1 MKSERVFPSTPTA
14 RSMRERCSGRAR
26 RLIAASACRKYHNW
40 HYFTIPTAHSYKTI
54 QSAPA
59 PMRRHTPK
67 PPRPRRFAN
76 APQTNAKQPPDTH
89 PHLNAPQQTARA
101 ERLCATKPLSG
112 KRYPAHNRF
121 RHPSPP
127 VFRSLHNANYENLP
141 AGKGGW
147 GRSVPHGAVSV
158 DDMLHALVEW
168 CKCWVALRRLHPDAK
183 RDTVRA

>member
-76 APQTNAKQPPDTH
+76 APQTNT
-89 PHLNAPQQTARA
+89 QTAARHAPAPKRTTTNGKGRA
-101 ERLCATKPLSG
+101 PVREPNRCPTRS
-112 KRYPAHNRF
+112 YPACSSF
-121 RHPSPP
+121 RHLPPP
-127 VFRSLHNANYENLP
+127 VFLSLHNANYGTFAARVRWSVVAVCA
-141 AGKGGW
+141 AGW
-147 GRSVPHGAVSV
+147 LASGAYVHHLTGEKYV
-158 DDMLHALVEW
+158 GATNRG
-168 CKCWVALRRLHPDAK
+168 CGQCR
-183 RDTVRA
+183 